1 MKFCSYLRV
10 STRRQGQSGLG
21 LEAQRHTVER
31 YLGEVGGELV
41 EEFVEVETGK
51 ADNRPILK
59 AALARCKQLKATL
72 VIAKLDRVS
81 RNVAFIANLM
91 NSGVEF
97 RAIDAPYANRFMLH
111 ILAAVAEHE
120 REQISART
128 KAALAAAKARGVQL
142 GRHGRVLADQNRAQ
156 ARLFAQSLR
165 PELAE
170 LLAKRPRTFLEV
182 ANGLNERD
190 VRSPEGG
197 RWYPATVSR
206 LVSRLADDEAVAE
219 WKAGRGG

>member
-21 LEAQRHTVER
+21 LEAQRETVRR
-31 YLGEVGGELV
+31 YLVEANGELI

-51 ADNRPILK
+51 ADNRPVLK
-59 AALARCKQLKATL
+59 AALAKCKQLKSTL
-72 VIAKLDRVS
+72 VIAKLDRIS
-81 RNVAFIANLM
+81 RNVAFIAGLM

-97 RAIDAPYANRFMLH
+97 RAVDAPYANRFMLH

-142 GRHGRVLADQNRAQ
+142 GRHGRVLADQNRAR
-156 ARLFAQSLR
+156 AGVFAQSLR
-165 PELAE
+165 PKLAE
-170 LLAKRPRTFLEV
+170 VLVERPKTFLDI
-182 ANGLNERD
+182 ANRLNARD
-190 VRSPEGG
+190 VRSPEGS

-206 LVSRLADDEAVAE
+206 LLSRLDE
-219 WKAGRGG
+219 